1 MVDENRIGGKK
12 VGKYQL
18 TECKCQKMAVRQI
31 RVMRSVERV
40 VRAERVLEAGE

>member
-1 MVDENRIGGKK
+1 MKIELVEKK

-18 TECKCQKMAVRQI
+18 TEGKCQKMAIRQI

-40 VRAERVLEAGE
+40 VRAERVLVSGE